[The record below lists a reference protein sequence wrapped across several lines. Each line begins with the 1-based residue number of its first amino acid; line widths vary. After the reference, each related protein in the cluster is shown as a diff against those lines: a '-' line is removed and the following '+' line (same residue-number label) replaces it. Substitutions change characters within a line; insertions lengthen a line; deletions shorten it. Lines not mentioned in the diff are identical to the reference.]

1 MLTRTTQAYDRSGG
15 VPDLICSLYHLLHY
29 THEDGTPFE
38 LSLRSRLHM
47 IMDIACA
54 LQHLASKAFL
64 HLDLASFNVLVWREE
79 EGGVVRCKL
88 ADFSFAINQH
98 SISSSKSKA
107 VGAPGRRSSVPLPTS
122 RVAWKAPELVNKHP
136 AKPCEGTEVYSFGM
150 VVYEI
155 LKRRVP
161 YQGILDLAVS

>member
-1 MLTRTTQAYDRSGG
+1 MLTRTTQSYDRSGG

-54 LQHLASKAFL
+54 LQHLSSKAFL
-64 HLDLASFNVLVWREE
+64 HLDLASFNVLVWRGE

-98 SISSSKSKA
+98 SVSSRKKTEQRVVAHLARGVESARARVRRPLKA
-107 VGAPGRRSSVPLPTS
+107 
-122 RVAWKAPELVNKHP
+122 
-136 AKPCEGTEVYSFGM
+136 M
-150 VVYEI
+150 
-155 LKRRVP
+155 
-161 YQGILDLAVS
+161 

>member
-54 LQHLASKAFL
+54 LQHLSSKAFL
-64 HLDLASFNVLVWREE
+64 HLGLVEGRHGGHHPSWQVAQGHLQERIITEIVLPVITAE
-79 EGGVVRCKL
+79 
-88 ADFSFAINQH
+88 QH
-98 SISSSKSKA
+98 PLGDWLGQSKS
-107 VGAPGRRSSVPLPTS
+107 
-122 RVAWKAPELVNKHP
+122 
-136 AKPCEGTEVYSFGM
+136 
-150 VVYEI
+150 
-155 LKRRVP
+155 
-161 YQGILDLAVS
+161 